1 MTPPGAAAPE
11 PTADVVAHRDGNV
24 LRWLGAYAASA
35 VGDNVYFLALGWA
48 AQQVAQPAQV
58 GMVMA
63 AAAVP
68 RALLMLGGGVLADR
82 FGPRLV
88 VIGSDAVRCA
98 VILGVAAWLAV
109 ATPGL
114 WLLVTAALVFGTVD
128 ALFMPAIGALPP
140 RITARS
146 QLARVQGMRTLVIRI
161 GNTTG
166 PPLSGFVLGAG
177 GVAAAFALAGGL
189 FAVSLA
195 LLLTVRIAPVPR
207 DGAPAPEPE
216 GAQEGAAAPT
226 AWHDLTDGLRHV
238 QRHPLLGPLVLSG
251 ALSEF
256 ALNGPLNVGLVL
268 LAVERGWGA
277 SGMAWIVSGFG
288 IGAGLGALAITVLG
302 RLPRAGLLQPAAL
315 LGASAGIAAVGLMSS
330 LGGAVAVACAS
341 GLVGSVSGGL
351 SSALVQ
357 TTADPAYLGRITSVT
372 SLSAFGLSP
381 LSYPLFGAAAAAW
394 GTGTVYVVCGAVGML
409 GAVITLASPAVRRAE
424 LPRARVVD
432 VRRRAGEA
440 DRQC

>member
-1 MTPPGAAAPE
+1 MTPAGAAAPARR
-11 PTADVVAHRDGNV
+11 PAHRDGNV

-35 VGDNVYFLALGWA
+35 IGDNVYFLALGWA
-48 AQQVAQPAQV
+48 AQQVAPPAQV

-63 AAAVP
+63 AGAVP
-68 RALLMLGGGVLADR
+68 RAVLMLGGGVLADR

-98 VILGVAAWLAV
+98 VILTVAAWLAL

-114 WLLVTAALVFGTVD
+114 WVLVTAALVFGTVD

-140 RITARS
+140 RITSRS

-161 GNTTG
+161 GNSAG
-166 PPLSGFVLGAG
+166 PPLSGFVMGIG
-177 GVAAAFALAGGL
+177 GVAAAFALAGAL
-189 FAVSLA
+189 FAVSLV
-195 LLLTVRIAPVPR
+195 LLPAVRIAPLAQGEAPPR
-207 DGAPAPEPE
+207 TPS
-216 GAQEGAAAPT
+216 AASGTT
-226 AWHDLTDGLRHV
+226 AWHDLRDGLRHLC
-238 QRHPLLGPLVLSG
+238 RHPLLGPLVLSG

-277 SGMAWIVSGFG
+277 TGMAWIVSGFG
-288 IGAGLGALAITVLG
+288 VGAGLGALTITVLG
-302 RLPRAGLLQPAAL
+302 RLPRAGVLQPATL
-315 LGASAGIAAVGLMSS
+315 LAASAGIAAVGLMPT
-330 LGGAVAVACAS
+330 LAGAVALASAS
-341 GLVGSVSGGL
+341 GLVSSVSGGL
-351 SSALVQ
+351 SSALIQ

-394 GTGTVYVVCGAVGML
+394 GTGTVYAVCGAIGML
-409 GAVITLASPAVRRAE
+409 GAVITLASPAVRKAE
-424 LPRARVVD
+424 LPRTRVVD
-432 VRRRAGEA
+432 VRRRAGARRSGRA
-440 DRQC
+440 DR